1 MRPAR
6 VSFEYTVIRV
16 VPHVE
21 RGEYL
26 NAGVILFC
34 KACRYL
40 GARVDVQ
47 LDRLPVFCPAA
58 DRGMIRAQLEMIGA
72 LCDAGEEVGE
82 FSTWTRSE
90 RFRWLAA
97 PSSTVIQTSPVHCG
111 LCADPKAELDQLYDL
126 LVALDSQT
134 VRDDG

>member
-1 MRPAR
+1 MQPER

-34 KACRYL
+34 KARGYL
-40 GARVDVQ
+40 GAKID
-47 LDRLPVFCPAA
+47 LALARLPALCPGA
-58 DRGMIRAQLEMIGA
+58 DREMIRAQLEMMRTV
-72 LCDAGEEVGE
+72 CDGGPEAGTFAG
-82 FSTWTRSE
+82 WTHSE
-90 RFRWLAA
+90 RFHWLAA

-111 LCADPKAELDQLYDL
+111 MCADPEAALDELYDL
-126 LVALDSQT
+126 LVALDLGVAS
-134 VRDDG
+134 RDV

>member
-16 VPHVE
+16 VPHIE

-34 KACRYL
+34 KARRYL
-40 GARVDVQ
+40 GAKIDVQ
-47 LDRLPVFCPAA
+47 LDRLPAFCPGA
-58 DRGMIRAQLEMIGA
+58 DREMIRAQLEMIRTVCDSGTGA
-72 LCDAGEEVGE
+72 GV

-97 PSSTVIQTSPVHCG
+97 PSSTVVQTSPVHCG
-111 LCADPKAELDQLYDL
+111 LCVDPEAELDQLYDL
-126 LVALDSQT
+126 LVALDGQT
-134 VRDDG
+134 GRDDG